1 MPLLKRTPVYIKIS
15 VNNIEVTNLST
26 GKTLSKISPVAFS
39 TSRIVI
45 ANFNVIEAL
54 LRDMLKEIIEKKIF
68 PVQLKVLIQQTQEV
82 DGELTEIEKR
92 TLRDLAELAGATHV
106 EIVDHFRKL
115 SDQDAAMRLSH
126 SN

>member
-15 VNNIEVTNLST
+15 ANNIEVTNLST
-26 GKTLSKISPVAFS
+26 GKTVSKTSAVAFS
-39 TSRIVI
+39 NSRIVI

-92 TLRDLAELAGATHV
+92 ALRDLAELAGATHV

-115 SDQDAAMRLSH
+115 SDHDAAMRLGH